1 MNGPN
6 WNFIGGKY
14 INHLMIPIIEG
25 FTSLDDFYNYLNN
38 QNYSYIKF
46 ILKKNND
53 FVCFKKNNKNGS
65 FYSDYYNTFDFNTL
79 CDNFIFTIKKFSGET
94 TPNFYLNKNN
104 EEDVDIINRISN
116 EQTQNFYD
124 NEGFLLEEEGGRKQ
138 LIRLTLTNNNYY
150 ENFHFPKFE
159 EGKLRL
165 MIHNDNISNFK
176 DEYESGKKYWV
187 EIYKLVDEN
196 EKMKRI
202 NALASILHEEWREGF
217 DPSPEKKKERI
228 KKNSDGTEG
237 NINVPFDQLHADWKK
252 ENLAAATACL
262 EAASKFQNNN
272 DQAANYVHVEW
283 MKRNPKESW
292 NASQHVPYAELSQE
306 EKDKD
311 ILHVIEARKILGLPD
326 KVDFG
331 LTVVEEEPEPH
342 HSNLKTYNDYNS
354 SGNFTNQGDDENR
367 YLKPVK
373 PVKKS
378 WYEYLRGNT
387 NNKEM
392 YDVYENK
399 DSINTIN
406 PLNTTSKNVSDVKS
420 DSFTGDNPY
429 IKAGSRLKR
438 STWKRSTRKR
448 IARRS
453 RKPRKRSTRARRSR
467 KPLL

>member
-1 MNGPN
+1 
-6 WNFIGGKY
+6 
-14 INHLMIPIIEG
+14 
-25 FTSLDDFYNYLNN
+25 
-38 QNYSYIKF
+38 
-46 ILKKNND
+46 
-53 FVCFKKNNKNGS
+53 
-65 FYSDYYNTFDFNTL
+65 
-79 CDNFIFTIKKFSGET
+79 
-94 TPNFYLNKNN
+94 
-104 EEDVDIINRISN
+104 
-116 EQTQNFYD
+116 
-124 NEGFLLEEEGGRKQ
+124 
-138 LIRLTLTNNNYY
+138 
-150 ENFHFPKFE
+150 
-159 EGKLRL
+159 

-311 ILHVIEARKILGLPD
+311 ILHVIEARKILGLQILPD
-326 KVDFG
+326 KVIPQPIINNSHDSNDSHDDFG
-331 LTVVEEEPEPH
+331 LTVVEEEPD

-373 PVKKS
+373 KS
-378 WYEYLRGNT
+378 WYEYLRGDT
-387 NNKEM
+387 NKKEM

-406 PLNTTSKNVSDVKS
+406 PFNTTSKNIYYDKS
-420 DSFTGDNPY
+420 DSFTGYNPY

-438 STWKRSTRKR
+438 STRKRSTRKR

-453 RKPRKRSTRARRSR
+453 RKPRKRSTRKQSTSICRARRSR
-467 KPLL
+467 KNK